1 MKTLLAYSTIL
12 FTIMFS
18 FVFGIAV
25 GYAAIV
31 AILRSFAREPSVRDE
46 EEAPSGQTAAAANAV
61 PSASH

>member
-1 MKTLLAYSTIL
+1 MKTLLAYSTVL

-18 FVFGIAV
+18 FVFGIAL

-31 AILRSFAREPSVRDE
+31 AILRSFAREPVRDE
-46 EEAPSGQTAAAANAV
+46 EQVPSPQTAAANAV